1 MLAQDLAGQVVGH
14 PAVTLRGY
22 DAAAAAAPGQRS
34 HRQAETFA
42 RLARGRLVLHQRRD
56 ASRPRAA
63 AALGWPAVEGFGQ
76 QVGLLETIG
85 AKSGERRST
94 PLLYL
99 RDGNHVVLI
108 ASKGGSVKHPAWY
121 WNLKANPQVRF
132 LGPGGLTGDYVARE
146 AEGDERSR
154 LWAEAV
160 DYYDGFA
167 SYQGR
172 TDGRRIPVVV
182 LGTRRL
188 TAGHEQRHQ
197 RSRREHRHADPHRR
211 DQPVDVGLRR
221 REAARAGEHRGQ
233 HGHAEHPADLADR
246 VGRARGL
253 TGLVGP
259 HRAEHRVGGRS
270 EHHRHA
276 GAGHDEA
283 GDEHAVGRVGLGHER
298 DPGEA
303 AACSARPVAIS
314 GRLPIRSDRMP
325 ATGATKIGIAVHGSV
340 RRPASSGE

>member
-1 MLAQDLAGQVVGH
+1 MPQRRRQVNALKRRAEALAASRVGAWYFINVAMSLDRVLL
-14 PAVTLRGY
+14 PVSG
-22 DAAAAAAPGQRS
+22 
-34 HRQAETFA
+34 
-42 RLARGRLVLHQRRD
+42 GRL
-56 ASRPRAA
+56 SM
-63 AALGWPAVEGFGQ
+63 GFGQ

-182 LGTRRL
+182 L
-188 TAGHEQRHQ
+188 E
-197 RSRREHRHADPHRR
+197 P
-211 DQPVDVGLRR
+211 
-221 REAARAGEHRGQ
+221 AA
-233 HGHAEHPADLADR
+233 
-246 VGRARGL
+246 
-253 TGLVGP
+253 
-259 HRAEHRVGGRS
+259 
-270 EHHRHA
+270 
-276 GAGHDEA
+276 
-283 GDEHAVGRVGLGHER
+283 
-298 DPGEA
+298 
-303 AACSARPVAIS
+303 
-314 GRLPIRSDRMP
+314 
-325 ATGATKIGIAVHGSV
+325 
-340 RRPASSGE
+340 

>member
-1 MLAQDLAGQVVGH
+1 MPQRRRQVNALQRRAEALAASRVG
-14 PAVTLRGY
+14 AWYFINV
-22 DAAAAAAPGQRS
+22 AM
-34 HRQAETFA
+34 
-42 RLARGRLVLHQRRD
+42 RLDRVLLPVSGGRL
-56 ASRPRAA
+56 SM
-63 AALGWPAVEGFGQ
+63 GFGQ

-108 ASKGGSVKHPAWY
+108 ASKGGSVRHPAWY

-182 LGTRRL
+182 L
-188 TAGHEQRHQ
+188 E
-197 RSRREHRHADPHRR
+197 P
-211 DQPVDVGLRR
+211 
-221 REAARAGEHRGQ
+221 AA
-233 HGHAEHPADLADR
+233 
-246 VGRARGL
+246 
-253 TGLVGP
+253 
-259 HRAEHRVGGRS
+259 
-270 EHHRHA
+270 
-276 GAGHDEA
+276 
-283 GDEHAVGRVGLGHER
+283 
-298 DPGEA
+298 
-303 AACSARPVAIS
+303 
-314 GRLPIRSDRMP
+314 
-325 ATGATKIGIAVHGSV
+325 
-340 RRPASSGE
+340 